1 MTFLSEMVASF
12 LGVMAAFL
20 VLGFLAA

>member
-1 MTFLSEMVASF
+1 MTFLSEVVASF

-20 VLGFLAA
+20 VLGFLAV

>member
-1 MTFLSEMVASF
+1 MTFLSEVVASF

-20 VLGFLAA
+20 VLAFLAA

>member
-1 MTFLSEMVASF
+1 MTFISEMVASF